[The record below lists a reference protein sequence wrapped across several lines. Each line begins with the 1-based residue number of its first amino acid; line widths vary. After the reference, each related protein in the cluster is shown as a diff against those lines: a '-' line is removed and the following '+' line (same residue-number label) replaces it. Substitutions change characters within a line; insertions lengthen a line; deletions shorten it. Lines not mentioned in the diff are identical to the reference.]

1 MSFMVTHIGRRASSS
16 FKHNASFVA
25 RLPTIRRHKPA
36 SSTQSPGGDSLSVKT
51 AVATNRVSRY
61 TRNLREMNQSVE
73 NLGEYSNPSLEFFR
87 TQRTCM
93 LFFDLA
99 YFLLLF
105 YAYILPKVKRNNK
118 LQMTLEAPY
127 TPHSVSQCKYLL
139 IGKRFKAI
147 VQPVS

>member
-1 MSFMVTHIGRRASSS
+1 
-16 FKHNASFVA
+16 
-25 RLPTIRRHKPA
+25 
-36 SSTQSPGGDSLSVKT
+36 
-51 AVATNRVSRY
+51 
-61 TRNLREMNQSVE
+61 
-73 NLGEYSNPSLEFFR
+73 
-87 TQRTCM
+87 M

-105 YAYILPKVKRNNK
+105 YAYILPKVKKNNK

-147 VQPVS
+147 V